1 MRKAFATIALLTAI
15 MANSSC
21 DDNIIYDKYLHTDIR
36 GWGKNEVMEYTV
48 DSINET
54 ATYQMALG
62 LRINDTYPFQNLNIF
77 VSQTIYPGNIT
88 YTDTVTCRVTDRQGK
103 MKGSGVS
110 LYQYLLPI
118 TTHTYE
124 KGDSIRVRVIH
135 NMKREVLPGIADV
148 GIKITKQQKDNK

>member
-1 MRKAFATIALLTAI
+1 
-15 MANSSC
+15 
-21 DDNIIYDKYLHTDIR
+21 
-36 GWGKNEVMEYTV
+36 
-48 DSINET
+48 
-54 ATYQMALG
+54 
-62 LRINDTYPFQNLNIF
+62 
-77 VSQTIYPGNIT
+77 
-88 YTDTVTCRVTDRQGK
+88 

-135 NMKREVLPGIADV
+135 NMKREDLPGIADV